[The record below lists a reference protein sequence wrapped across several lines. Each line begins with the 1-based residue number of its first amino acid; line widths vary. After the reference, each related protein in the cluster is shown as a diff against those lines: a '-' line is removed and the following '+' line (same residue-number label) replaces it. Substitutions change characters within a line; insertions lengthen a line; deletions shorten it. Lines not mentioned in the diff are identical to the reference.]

1 MGNYCLNLEDFK
13 GGEERSKED
22 KAENHVFAESK
33 FFKGEIL
40 EGQRKP
46 KMVESFG
53 FGTDPDAGKFLRLE
67 LESFRQVD
75 FRYPVK
81 LVWCGTSLSGGS
93 LDEEEVSRQT
103 RFSVRKLKAFTITAG
118 NAKVRPELNASSV
131 LQEQLETSWN
141 RLQQET
147 TEEPIL
153 VIECGVNDITNIG
166 EDRKEAENE
175 GTFAADL
182 KRQKKLE
189 KVVLLHRIP

>member
-22 KAENHVFAESK
+22 KAENHVFAQSK

-40 EGQRKP
+40 EGHRKP
-46 KMVESFG
+46 KMMESFG
-53 FGTDPDAGKFLRLE
+53 FGTDPYASKFLRLE

-75 FRYPVK
+75 FRYPAK

-93 LDEEEVSRQT
+93 LDEEEVSRQM
-103 RFSVRKLKAFTITAG
+103 RFSVRKLKAFTITAE
-118 NAKVRPELNASSV
+118 NAKMRPELNVSSV
-131 LQEQLETSWN
+131 LLEQLETTWN

-153 VIECGVNDITNIG
+153 VVECGVNDITNIG
-166 EDRKEAENE
+166 EDRKEADRRSRVE
-175 GTFAADL
+175 
-182 KRQKKLE
+182 
-189 KVVLLHRIP
+189 